1 MAGRGSITKDN
12 IVGTSIRATM
22 LLDNQTEG
30 LHCKERYRYEW
41 RNLLTL
47 LDNKPEHIRQ
57 LALEGGL
64 KNSKF
69 RSIYWS
75 LLLRVLNEDHVSWPE
90 QRKLQRERYEI
101 LRQEFAKNP
110 RQTDQHDQD
119 NPLSQSSKS
128 VWNQYFNDQELFG
141 VIRQDV
147 IRTFPGVD
155 FFRKTTIQ
163 NIMSNILF
171 YYARDHPYMCY
182 RQGMHEILAPV
193 LFVMYSDHQSLL
205 HYKDISSASDI
216 DKILLDVINPLY
228 LEADAYFIFSRIMS
242 CVESYYRVCSDNK
255 VTGIGINGESPNKES
270 KFVYTSEAEIIDQL
284 NFIRD
289 KILVKEDLHL
299 HNYLLKLDIPLHI
312 FGIRWL
318 RLLFGREVALLD
330 LLILWDA
337 IFADSDKFDLPNYI
351 LVAMLIRIRD
361 KLLLSDYTTCL
372 TYLMRYPQNV
382 DVSLILRHALHMKM
396 PHKYDRPTNAFVYCT
411 LSSTSQDQDRNG
423 KYVIYPQVESF
434 RSRSTSLGQ
443 NTIMIDKQIT
453 MLQTQNAIEEA
464 LRTRISSASEE
475 NRLAMEGYKANNSDL
490 LRLELRN
497 FQTVIT
503 VARAKLG
510 IYLQTMRQHV
520 PLHSP
525 DEVFASLDGI
535 EELCQFLDVKCVIP
549 VQLLDCPI
557 DQALEANEYQHKH
570 EKKTESKE
578 DSNADHA
585 LQSLPHLS
593 YCTTQC
599 EQHKTVYELPDNG
612 FMAESLRILGN
623 NKEIE
628 MVPLLSVDKPKVS
641 TGHTT
646 VLSKKSW
653 NGTGDLPSADPLRRK
668 KCSWDNVI
676 VKS

>member
-163 NIMSNILF
+163 NIM
-171 YYARDHPYMCY
+171 
-182 RQGMHEILAPV
+182 
-193 LFVMYSDHQSLL
+193 
-205 HYKDISSASDI
+205 
-216 DKILLDVINPLY
+216 
-228 LEADAYFIFSRIMS
+228 
-242 CVESYYRVCSDNK
+242 
-255 VTGIGINGESPNKES
+255 S